1 MTARAAAV
9 ASGQRTPKGDTSPMA
24 RDHYEDARDL
34 ASLCAAIAAGR
45 GGHNVQG
52 VTAAP
57 LVASDFA
64 DIRLTE
70 TEFDFPQGVHGVRF
84 EFVMSNHSLEKMINS
99 QDLADALNRLVV
111 PLSNDDDG
119 RAGR

>member
-1 MTARAAAV
+1 
-9 ASGQRTPKGDTSPMA
+9 MA

-45 GGHNVQG
+45 GGYRVQG

-70 TEFDFPQGVHGVRF
+70 IEHDFPQGVHGVRF

-99 QDLADALNRLVV
+99 QDLGDAFNRLVV
-111 PLSNDDDG
+111 PLMSDDHDN
-119 RAGR
+119 AGS